1 MKKLEMD
8 SVTKND
14 LSRNSS
20 MMQENEEI
28 AMRIVLMRCHKM
40 TCARKSVW

>member
-1 MKKLEMD
+1 MTKLEMG

-20 MMQENEEI
+20 TTQVNEI
-28 AMRIVLMRCHKM
+28 SAMKIVLLRCQKM
-40 TCARKSVW
+40 TYARKNAW